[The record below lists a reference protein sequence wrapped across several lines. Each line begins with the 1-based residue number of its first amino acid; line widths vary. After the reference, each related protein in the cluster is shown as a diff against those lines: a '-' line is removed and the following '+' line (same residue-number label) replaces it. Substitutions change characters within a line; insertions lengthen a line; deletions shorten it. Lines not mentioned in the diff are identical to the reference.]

1 MKTFQTI
8 FSVLFLL
15 SINLCY
21 SQNYKFD
28 KIVKDKLYNQYFPN
42 KENTKLFNSE
52 DDSYH
57 MNLYYRNDSLVS
69 FIFDRKKKQM
79 HYFHIDKSDSLKFY
93 FIKTKKFNENVNENV
108 NENKLE
114 FSEIKEKKGNK
125 EITLKILNEREKK
138 IAQYQFII
146 KETDKNYFS
155 LIKSSFLE
163 TEGNNKTK
171 PPFNFIILEAKG
183 KNESGL
189 YIKYKL
195 ESIKDIYL
203 EITIPDRA
211 DMSSRR

>member
-1 MKTFQTI
+1 MKTLQTI
-8 FSVLFLL
+8 FSVLLLL

-28 KIVKDKLYNQYFPN
+28 KIVKDKLYNQDIPN
-42 KENTKLFNSE
+42 TEDTKLFNSE

-69 FIFDRKKKQM
+69 FIVDRKKNQM
-79 HYFHIDKSDSLKFY
+79 HYFHVDKSDSLKFY
-93 FIKTKKFNENVNENV
+93 FIKTKKFNENVNEN
-108 NENKLE
+108 KLE
-114 FSEIKEKKGNK
+114 FSEIKEEKGNK
-125 EITLKILNEREKK
+125 EITLKIFNKREKK
-138 IAQYQFII
+138 IAQFQFII

-183 KNESGL
+183 KNDSGR

-195 ESIKDIYL
+195 ESIKDIYV
-203 EITIPDRA
+203 EITIPH
-211 DMSSRR
+211 